1 MNKEQLLRE
10 LALPLNKKK
19 VNQLILGDSCYIN
32 DLIDLSI
39 YPDKKVA
46 FHAAWIL
53 EYMIYSNPERFRNI
67 YVSLLSVYLVQKNL
81 SCQRHFTKILML
93 LTESSNKHYLETVDL
108 DQLIETTF
116 ELMINSETP
125 VAVKANCMDILFNL
139 RETYK
144 WIAEELKEQIEFL
157 LKDGMPAIQGRGK
170 RILKRMR

>member
-1 MNKEQLLRE
+1 MTKEQLLKE
-10 LALPLNKKK
+10 LALSLTKKK
-19 VNQLILGDSCYIN
+19 VNQLVLDDVCNIN

-53 EYMIYSNPERFRNI
+53 EYLIYSNPERFINI
-67 YVSLLSVYLVQKNL
+67 YESLLSVYRVQKNQ
-81 SCQRHFTKILML
+81 SCQRHFTKILIL
-93 LTESSNKHYLETVDL
+93 LTESSNRPYFETVDL

-139 RETYK
+139 RGTYS
-144 WIAEELKEQIEFL
+144 WITEELKEQIEFL
-157 LKDGMPAIQGRGK
+157 LKDGTSAIQGRGK